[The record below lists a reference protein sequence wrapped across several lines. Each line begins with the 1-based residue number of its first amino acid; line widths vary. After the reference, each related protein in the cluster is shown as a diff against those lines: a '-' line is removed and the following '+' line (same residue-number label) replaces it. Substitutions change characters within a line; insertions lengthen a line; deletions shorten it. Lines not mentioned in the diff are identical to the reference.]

1 MIFLKKSHF
10 YRSFFAKTH
19 CLAVASVHEEN
30 GSEVK
35 LGTLSKEQSLNAPDF
50 ATEKLISHNSNRKLT
65 LENIE

>member
-1 MIFLKKSHF
+1 M
-10 YRSFFAKTH
+10 R
-19 CLAVASVHEEN
+19 EEN
-30 GSEVK
+30 GSKVK